1 MEIVNKFCAK
11 LQLGEKERLERS
23 RKIDAEIKITFNKII
38 ASQNKMLKILKNE
51 IRRKREF
58 RKWFEGIEERDKNTP
73 LAKKR
78 NNVRRNFINILN
90 LWKQKIETT
99 EEK

>member
-1 MEIVNKFCAK
+1 MGKADEFYAK
-11 LQLGEKERLERS
+11 LQLGKKERLEEN
-23 RKIDAEIKITFNKII
+23 RKIDAKIEITFNKII
-38 ASQNKMLKILKNE
+38 ASQNKTLKMLKDGAK
-51 IRRKREF
+51 RRREF

-90 LWKQKIETT
+90 LWKQKIETIK
-99 EEK
+99 EK